1 MSDLGILVPI
11 IALQTYFVS
20 LDKKK
25 LLTSIAEKFWHVIQN
40 YQESEAQKFKTNRF
54 SFVRKECNQS
64 IFAVFKNLSVK
75 TRVDGK
81 VPLSKTA

>member
-1 MSDLGILVPI
+1 M
-11 IALQTYFVS
+11 
-20 LDKKK
+20 
-25 LLTSIAEKFWHVIQN
+25 IQN

-81 VPLSKTA
+81 VPLSKTAASTDSSKYFMEENNSHTLYCNILGLRQ